1 MYLITT
7 RALLHNI
14 KGEFLVIQRRNERM
28 NWELP
33 GGKLDTKISVKDN
46 LYKELQEEI
55 GSSNIILESD
65 FPLVESKVLDDGKN
79 ADNIALDIIYKGT
92 LLSQNITL
100 SPEHMAYRWIRIEE
114 MKYLQFTDWM
124 RNIILKLV
132 K

>member
-1 MYLITT
+1 MFLITT
-7 RALLHNI
+7 RALLQNI
-14 KGEFLVIQRRNERM
+14 KGEFLVIQRKNERM

-33 GGKLDTKISVKDN
+33 GGKLDTNISVKDN

-55 GSSNIILESD
+55 GTADLILESD
-65 FPLVESKVLDDGKN
+65 FPLVESMVLEDGYK
-79 ADNIALDIIYKGT
+79 AGEVALDIVYKGT

-100 SPEHMAYRWIRIEE
+100 SHEHMAYRWIRIED
-114 MKYLQFTDWM
+114 MKYLHFTDWM